1 MKYLPNH
8 QRQCR
13 CCMVELH
20 RFVSLLCSNSLKSV
34 NPYKSEHPCPT
45 HRIIYSLFC
54 LTPNNFQTC
63 LRKILTPKI
72 LFLYHPISVQYI
84 SLYNLKSLQQEY
96 LPFSETSALQEPL
109 LHFYRILKKQILK
122 NYLRSNEIMLF
133 AFSEKKV

>member
-1 MKYLPNH
+1 
-8 QRQCR
+8 
-13 CCMVELH
+13 MVELH

-34 NPYKSEHPCPT
+34 NPYKSEHLCPT
-45 HRIIYSLFC
+45 QRIIYSLFC

-96 LPFSETSALQEPL
+96 LPFSETSAL
-109 LHFYRILKKQILK
+109 
-122 NYLRSNEIMLF
+122 
-133 AFSEKKV
+133 